1 MGFRHFIPV
10 VLTTGILLVSP
21 NHARTQQQPM
31 FRSGTELVDL
41 FVTVTNEDGRLVP
54 NLTREDFEVYDDDEL
69 QELVVFENSVRPI
82 TVVVMLDT
90 SASMDLNRGRLMA
103 GAEQFL
109 IRMLPDDRGK
119 VGSFNDKV
127 EIEPLTFTGDR
138 DALIS
143 WLPNLDFGNST
154 RVYDAASASL
164 DALSDIVGR
173 RVVLLFTD
181 GDDTDSNAS
190 SNDILNQAIAEEV
203 MIYSIGFESN
213 YFNGARYVRTRPDRN
228 LRRFAEETGG
238 GYFELTEADEL
249 GPTFT
254 RVAQELHSQYV
265 IGFTPSEPDGKLHNL
280 EVRLKN
286 PSMTARARRSY
297 IAPLASSPE
306 RDAPPDAR

>member
-1 MGFRHFIPV
+1 MGFRLCIAV
-10 VLTTGILLVSP
+10 VLAAGILFANSIP
-21 NHARTQQQPM
+21 ARSQQQPM

-41 FVTVTNEDGRLVP
+41 FVTVTNDDGRLVP
-54 NLTREDFEVYDDDEL
+54 NLTREDFEVYDNDDL

-127 EIEPLTFTGDR
+127 EIEPVAFTGDR
-138 DALIS
+138 DELIS

-154 RVYDAASASL
+154 RVYDAAAASL
-164 DALSDIVGR
+164 NALSNIEGR

-181 GDDTDSNAS
+181 GDDTDSNAGA
-190 SNDILNQAIAEEV
+190 NDILEQAIADEV

-213 YFNGARYVRTRPDRN
+213 YFNGVRYVRTRPDRN

-265 IGFTPSEPDGKLHNL
+265 IGFTPSEPDGQLHNV
-280 EVRLKN
+280 EVRLKQ
-286 PSMTARARRSY
+286 SGMTARARRSY
-297 IAPLASSPE
+297 IAPLASPPE
-306 RDAPPDAR
+306 GDTSSNAR

>member
-1 MGFRHFIPV
+1 MGFRLYIAV
-10 VLTTGILLVSP
+10 VLGAGMLFVNSIP
-21 NHARTQQQPM
+21 ARSQQQPM

-54 NLTREDFEVYDDDEL
+54 NLTREDFEVYDDDDL

-127 EIEPLTFTGDR
+127 EIEPVAFTGDR
-138 DALIS
+138 DELIS

-154 RVYDAASASL
+154 RVYDAAAASL
-164 DALSDIVGR
+164 NALSDIEGR

-181 GDDTDSNAS
+181 GDDTDSNAG
-190 SNDILNQAIAEEV
+190 SNDILNQAITDEV

-265 IGFTPSEPDGKLHNL
+265 IGFTPSEPDGKLHNV
-280 EVRLKN
+280 EVRLKK
-286 PSMTARARRSY
+286 PGMTARARRSY
-297 IAPLASSPE
+297 IAPLA
-306 RDAPPDAR
+306 APPEGDVSSDAR

>member
-1 MGFRHFIPV
+1 MGFRLYIAV
-10 VLTTGILLVSP
+10 VLGAGMLFVNSIS
-21 NHARTQQQPM
+21 ARSQQQPM

-41 FVTVTNEDGRLVP
+41 FVTVTNDDGRLVP
-54 NLTREDFEVYDDDEL
+54 NLTREDFEVYDDDDL

-127 EIEPLTFTGDR
+127 EIEPVAFTGDR
-138 DALIS
+138 DELIS

-154 RVYDAASASL
+154 RVYDAAAASL
-164 DALSDIVGR
+164 NALSDIEGR

-181 GDDTDSNAS
+181 GDDTDSNAG
-190 SNDILNQAIAEEV
+190 SNDILNQAIADEV

-213 YFNGARYVRTRPDRN
+213 YFNGAR
-228 LRRFAEETGG
+228 
-238 GYFELTEADEL
+238 
-249 GPTFT
+249 
-254 RVAQELHSQYV
+254 
-265 IGFTPSEPDGKLHNL
+265 
-280 EVRLKN
+280 
-286 PSMTARARRSY
+286 
-297 IAPLASSPE
+297 
-306 RDAPPDAR
+306 